1 MPVRSVTARDALRAL
16 AAAVLAM
23 APVAGCATSAPAD
36 LTASSSAEPSPTA
49 SEELLVDTPA
59 AGTAAGTLVEGFPSA
74 LIPVPPGAE
83 ILVSSAQ
90 PHGGAVAVS
99 LNVRTVQD
107 TAGLL
112 AAVRGPLL
120 AAGFAE
126 SPPAQPDPSLAA
138 QASFS
143 RSDGAEF
150 VLVGILDRDG
160 VRTMTLGGE
169 VRP

>member
-1 MPVRSVTARDALRAL
+1 MPVRSVNARDARRAL
-16 AAAVLAM
+16 AVAALVASL
-23 APVAGCATSAPAD
+23 AGCATSAPAD

-49 SEELLVDTPA
+49 SEELLLETPA
-59 AGTAAGTLVEGFPSA
+59 AGTAAGELVDGFPTG
-74 LIPVPPGAE
+74 LIPVPAGAE

-90 PHGGAVAVS
+90 PRGDAVAVS
-99 LNVRTVQD
+99 LNVRTAQD
-107 TAGLL
+107 AAGLL
-112 AAVRGPLL
+112 DAVRGPLV
-120 AAGFAE
+120 AAGFVE

-160 VRTMTLGGE
+160 TRTMTLGGE